1 MVSLILHLIV
11 PMFFYSGVTSFL
23 FLGLKLDA
31 LAATGFAAAVCA
43 PLFYT
48 IYRRDQR
55 ERGIG
60 KAIRLSLHG
69 CFFHILVMGWA
80 LCVCGNEIIALL
92 GLAHSSQTY
101 EEVRHALYAP
111 PVPVQI
117 LASGFLIPVTEE
129 LMFRGLGFLTL
140 RDRLSFWPSAVL
152 SSALFG
158 IYHGNLP
165 QGVYAFLI
173 GMAVAW
179 LCEVSKTLLAPCLLH
194 MSANLLSLLVTNTVF
209 AGRLFESEKK
219 TVMAAFALLSFA
231 LAVACAVR
239 INSKNKL
246 KEDMV

>member
-1 MVSLILHLIV
+1 MLSLILHLIV

-31 LAATGFAAAVCA
+31 LIATALAAAICA
-43 PLFYT
+43 PLFYS

-55 ERGIG
+55 NRGISS
-60 KAIRLSLHG
+60 AISLKLRG
-69 CFFHILVMGWA
+69 CFFHILVFGAA

-92 GLAHSSQTY
+92 GLAHNSQTY
-101 EEVRHALYAP
+101 EEVKNVLYAP

-129 LMFRGLGFLTL
+129 LIFRGLCFSPL
-140 RDRLSFWPSAVL
+140 RDRLSFWPAAVL
-152 SSALFG
+152 SAALFG

-179 LCEVSKTLLAPCLLH
+179 LYEVSKTLLAPCLLH

-209 AGRLFESEKK
+209 AGMLFK
-219 TVMAAFALLSFA
+219 TENKAVMAAAAALSFA
-231 LAVACAVR
+231 VAVICAIR
-239 INSKNKL
+239 IYSKNKL